1 MLLAIDTSTQLAG
14 LALYDG
20 SVRAEM
26 AWQAGRKHSVQLLPE
41 IDRLLALIGVERD
54 QLTAIA
60 AARGPGSFTGVRVG
74 LAAAQG
80 LALALGLPAY
90 GVCSLDVLAAGQE
103 ASALPVRPLLDAG
116 RNRFATAL
124 YQRRDEHLERS
135 GDIVGIELAQLE
147 ALVGEPC
154 LLCGDLDAEARERI
168 RAILGERVAFASP
181 AGSLRRP
188 GILAQLGWEQHQ
200 AGGDGSR
207 ASLEPLYLSR

>member
-20 SVRAEM
+20 AVRAEL
-26 AWQAGRKHSVQLLPE
+26 AWIAGRRHSVQLLPE
-41 IDRLLALIGVERD
+41 VERLLALLGIEMSA
-54 QLTAIA
+54 LTAIA

-90 GVCSLDVLAAGQE
+90 GVCTLDVLAAGQE
-103 ASALPVRPLLDAG
+103 ASQLPVRPLLDAG

-124 YQRRDEHLERS
+124 YQRRDGRLERS
-135 GDIVGIELAQLE
+135 GEIVGIELAQLADLIRE
-147 ALVGEPC
+147 QC
-154 LLCGDLDAEARERI
+154 LLCGDLDDAARRRI
-168 RAILGERVAFASP
+168 RAMLGEQVAVASP

-188 GILAQLGWEQHQ
+188 GVLAQLGWQQHQ
-200 AGGDGSR
+200 AGLKPP
-207 ASLEPLYLSR
+207 ATLEPIYLSR